1 MSTGKVRVI
10 VANIHGGEVK
20 DLRRL
25 VDLLCAIQLCWPSAE
40 AEFNNN
46 NTITVS
52 VLRAPT
58 TPTFAGVA

>member
-1 MSTGKVRVI
+1 MSAKVRVI

-46 NTITVS
+46 TITVS
-52 VLRAPT
+52 VLRAPSE
-58 TPTFAGVA
+58 PTFAGVA